1 MGVVQSLTPAGR
13 PRVRGRTR
21 AAVRPA
27 TPQEWADYVAS
38 CDARRVV
45 RGLSTVEYAWLSQI
59 SVVDRAAL
67 ANQLRVALA
76 ELERIEQAR
85 LEVAP

>member
-1 MGVVQSLTPAGR
+1 
-13 PRVRGRTR
+13 
-21 AAVRPA
+21 
-27 TPQEWADYVAS
+27 
-38 CDARRVV
+38 V